1 MAIEE
6 IVRIKFEGVD
16 TVNKYTKAIQEN
28 QKEAERL
35 KRINEELK
43 KNNKENSEQFI
54 KNASD
59 IRVLS
64 KQQTENKRVVDQ
76 LNRARQESN
85 GSISE
90 QRARLSQ
97 LKTQYIN
104 LSKEERN
111 NAKTGKLLQ
120 KEIHKINEELK
131 VQEKEIGITSRNVGN
146 YSDSIVDATTNMGF
160 FGTATRTVVTG
171 FKQATTTVKAMTFG
185 LKGLK
190 GALVATGIG
199 AFAVALGSLTAFF
212 TSTKRG
218 AEALT
223 RATAFLGAAF
233 DVIIDRAS
241 AMGERMF
248 KALSEPKQL
257 AIDFGNTL
265 KTFVI
270 DKVSAL
276 GKGFGLLGET
286 MISLFKG
293 DFADARKSS
302 EQMGEEFSKLVPTLV
317 ATEEASKGIR
327 DSIKDL
333 VKEMVDEGNQASI
346 LEGRLQKLRDA
357 ERVLQ
362 VQQAERRT
370 EINKLRQAV
379 KDETNT
385 FEERQQAL
393 TKAQEIQNK
402 LSDEELRVAKQRVDI
417 ITAQLALGENLEEDE
432 QRLADA
438 RLRQAEIEEERQK
451 RLIKFTTEQNLI
463 TNQQIAIV
471 SKLENIRRKGLETAT
486 KLEQEFLA
494 EIEKT
499 RIEAIENDQER
510 ELASIDFKHDQE
522 IKKLQEK
529 FNKVAG
535 LTEAE
540 KEKLARLEQEDITKA
555 NEKDLQELERLR
567 AKLEAKVQAEDE
579 FNQLLLEK
587 DEVFLKKKQALLNES
602 QVEQLKIVQGIGQSI
617 GQEFANILA
626 DQTKTGKD
634 FIKFTI
640 RMVLDAL
647 NKVVIAK
654 MVESQVSGIAL
665 GPAGIVAAG
674 LKVAA
679 IQALFTGAKV
689 AISKF
694 AKGGL
699 VDGGMFEGK
708 SHAEGGVKF
717 AVGGKVPQIMEA
729 EGGEAII
736 NKRSTAMYKPLLSAI
751 NQMGGGKKFA
761 VGGITPSISPEVS
774 NPLLSLSGL
783 STEIGSIVNSRL
795 DKIKVINVVS
805 ETTQQQNTITNVES
819 EAIF

>member
-6 IVRIKFEGVD
+6 IVKIKFEGID
-16 TVNKYTKAIQEN
+16 TVNQYTRAVQEN
-28 QKEAERL
+28 QKEVLRL
-35 KRINEELK
+35 KKVNESLK
-43 KNNKENSEQFI
+43 KTGKENSELYI
-54 KNASD
+54 KTASD
-59 IRVLS
+59 IRVLN
-64 KQQTENKRVVDQ
+64 KQQSENKRVIDQ
-76 LNRARQESN
+76 VNRARQSGT
-85 GSISE
+85 GSITE
-90 QRARLSQ
+90 QRARISQ

-111 NAKTGKLLQ
+111 NAKIGKVLQ
-120 KEIHKINEELK
+120 KEIHKVNEELK
-131 VQEKEIGITSRNVGN
+131 VQEKEIGVTSRNVGN
-146 YSDSIVDATTNMGF
+146 YSDSIVDASSQMGF
-160 FGTATRTVVTG
+160 FGQGLRTVVTG
-171 FKQATTTVKAMTFG
+171 FKTGTTAVKSMTFG

-190 GALVATGIG
+190 GALLATGIG
-199 AFAVALGSLTAFF
+199 ALVIGLGSLATFF

-218 AEALT
+218 AETLS

-233 DVIIDRAS
+233 DVVVDRAS
-241 AMGERMF
+241 AMGEKIF
-248 KALSEPKQL
+248 KAFSEPKQL
-257 AIDFGNTL
+257 AIDFGNVL

-276 GKGFGLLGET
+276 GNGFGLLGDT
-286 MISLFKG
+286 MGALFKG
-293 DFADARKSS
+293 NFAEAKKAAN
-302 EQMGEEFSKLVPTLV
+302 EMGEQFGRLVP
-317 ATEEASKGIR
+317 
-327 DSIKDL
+327 DL
-333 VKEMVDEGNQASI
+333 VKTQEESKGLLDGIKGLANEIMKEGEAAAA

-357 ERVLQ
+357 ERLLQ

-370 EINKLRQAV
+370 EMSKLRQIV

-385 FEERQQAL
+385 FEERQIAL
-393 TKAQEIQNK
+393 TKAQAIQNE
-402 LSDEELRVAKQRVDI
+402 LSDEELRIAKERTAI
-417 ITAQLALGENLEEDE
+417 ITQQLALGENLEEDE
-432 QRLADA
+432 QELADA
-438 RLRQAEIEEERQK
+438 RLRQAEVEEEREK
-451 RLIKFTTEQNLI
+451 RMIKFITEQNLV

-471 SKLENIRRKGLETAT
+471 SKLESIRRKGLETAT
-486 KLEQEFLA
+486 KLEQEFLS
-494 EIEKT
+494 EIQKT
-499 RIEAIENDQER
+499 RVAAIEDDEMR
-510 ELASIDFKHDQE
+510 ALASLDFKHNE
-522 IKKLQEK
+522 EVRKLQEK
-529 FNKVAG
+529 FSKVAE

-540 KEKLARLEQEDITKA
+540 KESLAKLEEKDITKA
-555 NEKDLQELERLR
+555 NEKDLQELERI
-567 AKLEAKVQAEDE
+567 KGKQEARLAAEDE
-579 FNQLLLEK
+579 FNVLLLEK
-587 DEVFLKKKQALLNES
+587 DKAFLKKKQALLNES

-640 RMVLDAL
+640 KLVLDAL

-679 IQALFTGAKV
+679 IQALFTGAKI

-694 AKGGL
+694 AQGGL
-699 VDGGMFEGK
+699 VDGGVFQGN
-708 SHAEGGVKF
+708 SHADGGVKF
-717 AVGGKVPQIMEA
+717 SSGGRVMEA

-736 NKRSTAMYKPLLSAI
+736 NKRSTSMFRPMLSAM

-774 NPLLSLSGL
+774 NPLLSLSGM
-783 STEIGSIVNSRL
+783 SSEIGSIVNSRL

-805 ETTQQQNTITNVES
+805 ETTQQQNSITNVES